1 MEYLDYRCLECLLI
15 TEDFIVTE
23 SVIGLASFLNDN
35 KKYFDMIARHLP
47 DMLRLA
53 NTIINLKGS
62 QLSEDDI
69 AESKNILESCKSDME
84 SCYKNNKLAK
94 ATGVLKGSTDES
106 VKRQIVEQIDK
117 NSSKLTKRNKAKEVA
132 DKLQK
137 ACDSI
142 NKDKINSE
150 YNNTN
155 SITDTDEL
163 LSYFLLVASDFIKLI
178 TDVLKLIKKY
188 KD

>member
-1 MEYLDYRCLECLLI
+1 MAQKLTDDKVFKSRDI
-15 TEDFIVTE
+15 
-23 SVIGLASFLNDN
+23 
-35 KKYFDMIARHLP
+35 
-47 DMLRLA
+47 
-53 NTIINLKGS
+53 LK
-62 QLSEDDI
+62 
-69 AESKNILESCKSDME
+69 SCKSDME

-142 NKDKINSE
+142 DKDKINSE
-150 YNNTN
+150 YNDTN
-155 SITDTDEL
+155 SINDTDKL
-163 LSYFLLVASDFIKLI
+163 LSYFLLVSSDFIKLI